1 LRKVWLP
8 FILFLILFHF
18 SQGTALVHNLTSSAP
33 AVQSYYVDR
42 LQVVTYNIRGCRDDQ
57 GNADPEKIVAALRPL
72 SADII
77 ALQEVDNTLPRSS
90 FTNQVAA
97 IAASLHMNYAY
108 APSIDF
114 LFGTYGNAVLSK
126 YPILHAAT
134 TPLPATWEPRSLL
147 DVTLDW
153 YGTPLHVYT
162 THLGVKASEH
172 PEQIQSLYT
181 YLQKKSGDTGVLL
194 GDFNMYAD
202 NSLLDSVRSLLQ
214 DPLFEQHL
222 VLGTLR
228 SKHSLKEL
236 DRIFLSHDLQFL
248 QATAPPIG
256 PSDHYPVLM
265 EIAKRSDSVRKSSYA
280 MPFG

>member
-1 LRKVWLP
+1 MRKFWLP
-8 FILFLILFHF
+8 LVLLLLFIHF
-18 SQGTALVHNLTSSAP
+18 SQGTTLVHNFASSTP
-33 AVQSYYVDR
+33 AVTSYYVDR

-57 GNADPEKIVAALRPL
+57 GHADPEKVVDALRPL
-72 SADII
+72 SADVI

-90 FTNQVAA
+90 FVNQVAV
-97 IAASLHMNYAY
+97 IARSLNMNYAF

-126 YPILHAAT
+126 YPILHAAS
-134 TPLPATWEPRSLL
+134 TPLPATREPRSLL

-153 YGTPLHVYT
+153 YGSPLHVYA

-172 PEQIQSLYT
+172 PEQIKSLYS
-181 YLQKKSGDTGVLL
+181 YLQKKSSETGVLL

-214 DPLFEQHL
+214 DPLYEKHI
-222 VLGTLR
+222 VLGTLK
-228 SKHSLKEL
+228 SKQSRKEI
-236 DRIFLSHDLQFL
+236 DHIFLSHDLQFL
-248 QATAPPIG
+248 QATAPRIG

-265 EIAKRSDSVRKSSYA
+265 EIARRATKLA
-280 MPFG
+280 